1 MAGPSKMA
9 SPGEPSQV
17 ELEARHG
24 TAERI
29 LDAAERLFAE
39 KGFAGTAVRDIAAE
53 VGLNPA
59 SLYNH
64 FPGKQELYEAVLD
77 RGLRPIVELLGELSR
92 SDWSPGRDAL
102 AVDMIVDR
110 FADKPALARLIHQ
123 EALTGG
129 ENLTRIAGRYVEPLY
144 AQGVEALTRSPA
156 LEGWDAEELPL
167 LVVAMHNLML
177 GYFSIVPLLERVL
190 GSDPLTPDAIE
201 NLKRFLR
208 KATTRMIGPVAGAG
222 KGSSGGKSARSKAKS

>member
-1 MAGPSKMA
+1 MA
-9 SPGEPSQV
+9 SLSKTAAADKNDTESRQN
-17 ELEARHG
+17 

-29 LDAAERLFAE
+29 LDAAEQLFAQR
-39 KGFAGTAVRDIAAE
+39 GFAGTAVRDIAAT

-77 RGLRPIVELLGELSR
+77 RGLRPIIELLAELSR
-92 SDWSPGRDAL
+92 SDWSPARDEMAI
-102 AVDMIVDR
+102 DRIVDTLTQ
-110 FADKPALARLIHQ
+110 KPYLARLLHH

-129 ENLTRIAGRYVEPLY
+129 ENLTRIVGRYVEPLY
-144 AQGVEALTRSPA
+144 AQGLEALTRSPA
-156 LEGWDAEELPL
+156 VEGWEPEEFP
-167 LVVAMHNLML
+167 LVVISMHNLLL

-190 GSDPLTPDAIE
+190 GSDPLAPEAID

-208 KATTRMIGPVAGAG
+208 KVTERMIG
-222 KGSSGGKSARSKAKS
+222 GSNSSK